1 MTVRVDWNAGYGHA
15 WTGAQDGK
23 VLLFAAGRDLT
34 LTPDEA
40 ERLAAELLDSARKA
54 RVPK

>member
-15 WTGAQDGK
+15 WTNVQDGK
-23 VLLFAAGRDLT
+23 VSLSAAGRDLV

-40 ERLAAELLDSARKA
+40 ERLAAELMDSARKA